1 MKKLKDFFQNLQF
14 VRKIQIGFFL
24 LGMVSAIIAVNDYL
38 QMTSLKADSRKIFS
52 EFVYPEHEIARIY
65 SEFQKIQFD
74 LLKLSNKNSAN
85 DFSIIYSEYQRTR
98 ADVDKSL
105 KAIEPALKN
114 LGFESNFKE
123 ILSTWNNYKSVV
135 ADAIV
140 SAVSTKN
147 YDYASIITISV
158 GKDAGDKLIA
168 NFDKITSAMKTK
180 SKEIE
185 SAIISD
191 VNAAKTRI
199 IIGMFIGSIIFLI
212 AVFVLSPAI
221 SKPITRMLEVIKEF
235 ARGNYE
241 VHLQIDSHD
250 EFGELADALRNLRE
264 KQKEKIFAAKEIAKG
279 NFVHV
284 EPASEKDELAFA
296 FNKEVEVF
304 EELVAETKNI
314 IEANKEG
321 NLDVRV
327 NSEKFEGGWRQFV
340 EGINGIVDAI
350 VVPLNEAGR
359 VLRELAQ
366 GNLNVKVEG
375 QFKGSYKKMMDD
387 IDAVI
392 NSLRKTVNQLMKSTK
407 ALRTA
412 VSEIT
417 SSSEELAAGAEHQS
431 QQVSEIAGATEE
443 MAKTILDNTQHT
455 NTIAKSAEEAGKKA
469 RDGGEIFNE
478 TFEGIHRIDEIV
490 EKAADAIRTLGNSS
504 KEIGEIVKVIND
516 IAEQTNLLALNAA
529 IEAARAGEQGR
540 GFAVVADEVR
550 KLAEKTTRATKEIET
565 MIKNIQEDTKGAV
578 ESIEEGSDEVKKD
591 MELAKKADESIK
603 DIIENVTKVSEV
615 INYLASA
622 SEEQSSTSEQIS
634 KSIENIN
641 SVAQQTAEG
650 SRRISQAAG
659 ELYDLTEN
667 FLEQVV
673 NYFKIDTLD
682 EHLTDTVNGSNYYVG
697 TNGKLH

>member
-24 LGMVSAIIAVNDYL
+24 LGVVSAIIAVNDYL
-38 QMTSLKADSRKIFS
+38 QMTSFKTDSQKIFS

-74 LLKLSNKNSAN
+74 LLKLSNRNSAN
-85 DFSIIYSEYQRTR
+85 DFSKIYDEYQKAR

-105 KAIEPALKN
+105 KAIEPALNK
-114 LGFESNFKE
+114 LGFENNYKE
-123 ILSTWNNYKSVV
+123 ILSTWNNYKSLV

-158 GKDAGDKLIA
+158 GKDAGDKLIT

-185 SAIISD
+185 SEIISN
-191 VNAAKTRI
+191 VNSAQTRI
-199 IIGMFIGSIIFLI
+199 IIGMFIGLIIFLI

-321 NLDVRV
+321 NLELRV
-327 NSEKFEGGWRQFV
+327 NTEKFEGGWKQFV

-387 IDAVI
+387 IDAVVT
-392 NSLRKTVNQLMKSTK
+392 SLRKTVHQLMKSTE
-407 ALRTA
+407 ALTVA
-412 VSEIT
+412 VAEIT

-565 MIKNIQEDTKGAV
+565 MIKNIQVDTKGAV
-578 ESIEEGSDEVKKD
+578 ESIEEGSEEVKKD
-591 MELAKKADESIK
+591 MELARKADESIK
-603 DIIENVTKVSEV
+603 EIIENVTKVSEV

-650 SRRISQAAG
+650 SRRISHAAE
-659 ELYDLTEN
+659 ELYGLTEN
-667 FLEQVV
+667 LAQVV
-673 NYFKIDTLD
+673 NYFKIDNVD
-682 EHLTDTVNGSNYYVG
+682 ETLTDRKNGSNYYVG